1 MQDYPYWQKQQPN
14 QPLFPAIL
22 WNKPERRDQ
31 AGNLAIIGGNK
42 LGFAGVAEAYSI
54 ASELG
59 VGAIRV
65 VLPSALK
72 PIIPKTIPN
81 TLYVASTQSGGVSS
95 EATNDM
101 LASLAWADTSLFI
114 GDAGRNSQ
122 TAICYETVLQKSDAL
137 VVMTRDAIDL
147 IKNDTKAIVERE
159 QTVLVASFAQVQKL
173 FQAVYYPKILVF
185 SMQLLQLVEALH
197 KFTISYPVTIVTLH
211 QDHII
216 IADNGQVVTQAWDNP
231 MRIWRGDTA
240 TRIASYLLW
249 SPSQKLE
256 AIATSLTDS
265 Q

>member
-1 MQDYPYWQKQQPN
+1 
-14 QPLFPAIL
+14 
-22 WNKPERRDQ
+22 
-31 AGNLAIIGGNK
+31 
-42 LGFAGVAEAYSI
+42 
-54 ASELG
+54 
-59 VGAIRV
+59 
-65 VLPSALK
+65 
-72 PIIPKTIPN
+72 
-81 TLYVASTQSGGVSS
+81 
-95 EATNDM
+95 
-101 LASLAWADTSLFI
+101 
-114 GDAGRNSQ
+114 
-122 TAICYETVLQKSDAL
+122 
-137 VVMTRDAIDL
+137 MTRDAIDL